1 MILSRL
7 SIQRPVLTVM
17 MNLALILFGVIA
29 MSRLPVRELPD
40 IDPPIVSVTTVYP
53 GANASVVETEVS
65 ERLEEELNNIEGI
78 RTLSSQSREQVS
90 SIAIE
95 FDLSRDIDQCAQDVR
110 DRVSRV
116 RGRLPETIKE
126 PIVAKQDAD
135 ASPIIWVGV
144 NSDRFTPLELTQLA
158 EKQMKNR
165 LQTVRGVSGVII
177 GGEKRYAMRLW
188 LDAEKLAAHQLTVL
202 DIERAL
208 HQQNVELP
216 SGRVENLSREMT
228 IQTRGEMKSPDEFNS
243 LVVRNDGVN
252 LIRLKD
258 VGEAR
263 VGVENERT
271 IARNNGRPCIFLGIV
286 KQSKANTIEV
296 ADGIKAELDRL
307 KPTLPDGIEM
317 VFNYD
322 ESIFVRK
329 AISEVWSTLGLAFIL
344 VVVLIWLF
352 LGSFRS
358 TLIPALA
365 IPVSIIGT
373 FAILLA
379 FGYSINILTMLA
391 LVLAIGVVVDDAIVV
406 LENIHRHVEAGLSPM
421 KAAFKGMDEIA
432 FAVIAITLSL
442 IAVFTPL
449 AFQKSATG
457 RLFIEFAVAVAGS
470 VAVSAFVALT
480 LSPMMASRF
489 LRAHEPHSRFF
500 LIRWFEAGLSW
511 FTRRYSAVL
520 GPCVDFGAAVARP
533 FRGWPW
539 AGRLA
544 VGLALASLL
553 STAVVLPNLF
563 LFGRLD
569 GEFLPEEDKGR
580 LLCFIFAPE
589 GSTVEYTDRQVR
601 RMEEMLKKTPE
612 VEAFGSVTAFA
623 MAGPGP
629 ANQSILFVRLQE
641 PQLRK
646 RDVQQIVN
654 APGGLRQQFFEGVEG
669 AIAVPNIPKAIG
681 RGFGSAFQLVIQ
693 GQDLEQLN
701 AYTTSLLNQLRAST
715 NLVNARSSFEITKPE
730 LRLDIDRSRAASLG
744 VSIEDLS
751 RTLQILFGGLDLS
764 RIKLDGKEY
773 EVIAQ
778 LQRSSRLLPQDL
790 DRMYVRN
797 RGGQLIQ
804 LSSIIQRKEGAA
816 ANAIEH
822 YNRMR
827 CTTISASLNG
837 ITLGT
842 AIQQTEELLK
852 QDLPPG
858 FHHEWAG
865 ESKEFTD
872 SSGEFLFVLGLALII
887 TYMVLAAQ
895 FESLVHPMV
904 VLMCVPLAGVGALG
918 LLWLVGFLSHIHVL
932 PPLVSMNINLFSL
945 IGFVLLVGLVTKNGI
960 LLVEFANQR
969 RASGA
974 SARDAMFAAGQ
985 VRLRPILMTAF
996 STIAGILPIAIG
1008 LGAGAESRRPM
1019 GVTVVGGMLSSTLL
1033 TLFVIP
1039 MVYTLFSGLGAER
1052 TTPQERPDP
1061 ADARTEP
1068 KTEPAAVLPGA
1079 RF

>member
-1 MILSRL
+1 MILPRI

-17 MNLALILFGVIA
+17 MNLALILFGFIA
-29 MSRLPVRELPD
+29 LTRLPVRELPD

-53 GANASVVETEVS
+53 GANASVIETEVT
-65 ERLEEELNNIEGI
+65 ERLEEELNNIEGL

-90 SIAIE
+90 SITIE

-116 RGRLPETIKE
+116 RGRLPEFIKE

-135 ASPIIWVGV
+135 AQPIIWVGV
-144 NSDRFTPLELTQLA
+144 NSDRFTPLELTLMA

-165 LQTVRGVSGVII
+165 LQTVRGVSGVVI
-177 GGEKRYAMRLW
+177 GGEKRFAMRLW
-188 LDAEKLAAHQLTVL
+188 LDSEKLAAHQLTVL
-202 DIERAL
+202 DIEHAL
-208 HQQNVELP
+208 RQQNVELP
-216 SGRVENLSREMT
+216 SGRVESFQREMT
-228 IQTRGEMKSPDEFNS
+228 IQTRGEMKTPEEFNE
-243 LVVRNDGVN
+243 LVLRNDGA
-252 LIRLKD
+252 RLVRLRD
-258 VGEAR
+258 VGEAQA
-263 VGVENERT
+263 GVENERT

-286 KQSKANTIEV
+286 KQSKANTIDV
-296 ADGIKAELDRL
+296 ADGVKDEIERI

-322 ESIFVRK
+322 ESVFVRK
-329 AISEVWSTLGLAFIL
+329 AINEVWGTLALAFGL
-344 VVVLIWLF
+344 VVLLIWLF

-358 TLIPALA
+358 TLIPSVA

-373 FAILLA
+373 FAILYA

-406 LENIHRHVEAGLSPM
+406 LENIHRHIEQGMSPM

-432 FAVIAITLSL
+432 FAVIAITISL

-449 AFQKSATG
+449 AFQRSATG
-457 RLFIEFAVAVAGS
+457 RLFVEFAVAVAGS

-480 LSPMMASRF
+480 LSPMMAGRL
-489 LRAHEPHSRFF
+489 LRQHEPHGRFF
-500 LIRWFEAGLSW
+500 LLRWFEVLLRG
-511 FTRRYSAVL
+511 FTNTYARTLR
-520 GPCVDFGAAVARP
+520 PCLTASSAVARP
-533 FRGWPW
+533 FAEWPFFP
-539 AGRLA
+539 RLLA
-544 VGLALASLL
+544 GLALA
-553 STAVVLPNLF
+553 AVLAGIIVAPNLF
-563 LFGRLD
+563 LFGKLE

-589 GSTVEYTDRQVR
+589 GSTIEYTDRQVR
-601 RMEEMLKKTPE
+601 KMEGMLKNTPE
-612 VEAFGSVTAFA
+612 IDAYGSVTAFA
-623 MAGPGP
+623 MAGPGQ
-629 ANQSILFVRLQE
+629 ANQSILFVRLVAPE
-641 PQLRK
+641 LRK
-646 RDVQQIVN
+646 RDIQQIVN
-654 APGGLRQQFFEGVEG
+654 APGGLRQQFFQEVEG

-681 RGFGSAFQLVIQ
+681 RSFGSAFQLVIQ
-693 GQDLEQLN
+693 SQDLDQLN
-701 AYTTSLLNQLRAST
+701 TYTESLLNKLRGLT
-715 NLVNARSSFEITKPE
+715 NLVNARSSYEVTKPE
-730 LRLDIDRSRAASLG
+730 LRLQIDRNRAAVLG

-778 LQRSSRLLPQDL
+778 LKRSSRLVPQDL
-790 DRMYVRN
+790 DRIYVRN
-797 RGGQLIQ
+797 RLGQLVQ
-804 LSSIIQRKEGAA
+804 LSSIIQRREGAA

-822 YNRMR
+822 YNRLR

-842 AIQQTEELLK
+842 AIQQVEELLK
-852 QDLPPG
+852 HDLPPG
-858 FHHEWAG
+858 FFHDWAG

-872 SSGEFLFVLGLALII
+872 SSGEFVFVLVLALII

-895 FESLVHPMV
+895 FESLIHPAV
-904 VLMCVPLAGVGALG
+904 VILCVPLAGFGALG
-918 LLWLVGFLSHIHVL
+918 LLWLVSFCSKLGVL
-932 PPLVSMNINLFSL
+932 PPLVAMNINLFSL

-969 RASGA
+969 RAAGSEPGP
-974 SARDAMFAAGQ
+974 AMLEAGL

-1008 LGAGAESRRPM
+1008 FGAGAESRRPM
-1019 GVTVVGGMLSSTLL
+1019 GIAVVGGMLSSTLL

-1039 MVYTLFSGLGAER
+1039 MVYTLFSELAER
-1052 TTPQERPDP
+1052 QRP
-1061 ADARTEP
+1061 RTEA
-1068 KTEPAAVLPGA
+1068 PAAEPIPA
-1079 RF
+1079 K